1 MTNLS
6 FHGKIK
12 EKQEICVKK
21 EKGNI
26 VCPHCGKII
35 PNQAK
40 MCPVCGK
47 STVPERTGGKN
58 DYLYVK
64 VIKDQADF
72 YRDYRY
78 VEGYY
83 GKAVGIAVLMAV
95 TAALLLTAL
104 FFFIGLGS
112 AEIGILILLC
122 AFFCAVPGVILMKKN
137 RDVTLAMRKAYQQY
151 QKEFQDT
158 V

>member
-1 MTNLS
+1 M
-6 FHGKIK
+6 
-12 EKQEICVKK
+12 
-21 EKGNI
+21 

-40 MCPVCGK
+40 KCPVCGK

-58 DYLYVK
+58 DCLYVK

-83 GKAVGIAVLMAV
+83 GKSVGIAVLMAV
-95 TAALLLTAL
+95 TAAFLLTS
-104 FFFIGLGS
+104 FSFMGLGL

-137 RDVTLAMRKAYQQY
+137 RDITLAMRKAYQQY
-151 QKEFQDT
+151 QKEFQDA